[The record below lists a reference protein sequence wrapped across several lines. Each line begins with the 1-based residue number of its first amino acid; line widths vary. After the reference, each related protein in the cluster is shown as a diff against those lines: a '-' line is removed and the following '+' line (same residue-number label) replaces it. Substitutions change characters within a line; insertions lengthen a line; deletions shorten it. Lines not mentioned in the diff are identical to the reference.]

1 MNVGH
6 AIRMCRTQRGAS
18 QTEVA
23 NRANCSVSYLSML
36 ENNKRDPKLSTITR
50 IAQALHVPVGVL
62 LFLAAEKDELGQMDA
77 RLAGEVERSALA
89 SLRALNDEAAHG

>member
-1 MNVGH
+1 
-6 AIRMCRTQRGAS
+6 MCRTQRGAS

-77 RLAGEVERSALA
+77 RLAGEVEHSALA
-89 SLRALNDEAAHG
+89 SLRALNDEAARG